1 MNKRQFLDILHFE
14 RARLEELLA
23 AVGLP
28 RMDIPGVSGIYS
40 IKDILAHLDAYDRAL
55 VAWLNEA
62 RAGRVYVDALL
73 DQPDQDARNAVVYAA
88 NQHRSPADV
97 LQSFRRTLDE
107 LEACVELLT
116 DEELTDAELTAWF
129 VVPRWQRKQALWQC
143 IANDSYEHQQQHNP
157 DIQRWLAEQDH
168 PPITSFASTA

>member
-1 MNKRQFLDILHFE
+1 MNKSRFLTTLRTE

-40 IKDILAHLDAYDRAL
+40 TKDILAHLEAYDRAL
-55 VAWLNEA
+55 VTWLNEA

-73 DQPDQDARNAVVYAA
+73 DQPDQDARNALVYEANKSRRAA
-88 NQHRSPADV
+88 EV
-97 LQSFRRTLDE
+97 LQAFRQTLDE

-116 DEELTDAELTAWF
+116 DEQLTDAELTAWF
-129 VVPRWQRKQALWQC
+129 VAPRWQRKQALWQC
-143 IANDSYEHQQQHNP
+143 IANDSYEHQQQHYP
-157 DIQRWLAEQDH
+157 DIQRWLAEQGQ
-168 PPITSFASTA
+168 PPIISSAA